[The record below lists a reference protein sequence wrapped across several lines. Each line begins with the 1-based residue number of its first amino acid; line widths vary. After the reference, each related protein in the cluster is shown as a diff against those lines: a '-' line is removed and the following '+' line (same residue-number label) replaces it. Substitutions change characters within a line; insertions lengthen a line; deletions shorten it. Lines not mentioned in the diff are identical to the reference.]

1 MKKVLIIIGKL
12 YIGGAERV
20 GRDIG
25 FFADPEKYE
34 IHYLVFGDDQG
45 AYEPELL
52 EKGCRI
58 HHIPSPTRNQFAYL
72 RTLIK
77 LFREYRFDVVHSHTM
92 FSSGWAMLAGKL
104 CAVPCRITHS
114 HSIRGPEKRSW
125 VKQTYEKG
133 MRWMILCCAT
143 HYVACGNSAGEWLYG
158 ENTYHSKGILIY
170 NGIEL
175 SRFAFDVETRQ
186 KLRQELGLENR
197 FVIGHAGHMAPV
209 KNQAFLLE
217 QMPEI
222 LKRKPEAMLLLLGDG
237 TDRGFLEEK
246 VRNLDIERNV
256 IMTGN
261 VNNVAQYLNVMDV
274 FAFPSLYEGMPLAM
288 IEAQTNGLPCVI
300 SDRIPGDVHLTDLVT
315 VLSLEEN
322 EKAWVDAL
330 CSAERSDPGMYWEKM
345 QTAGLDTSG
354 MLERIY
360 GLYEG
365 NTL

>member
-1 MKKVLIIIGKL
+1 MKRILIIIGKL

-58 HHIPSPTRNQFAYL
+58 HHIPSPTQNQFAYL
-72 RTLIK
+72 RTLMK

-104 CAVPCRITHS
+104 CGVPCRITHS

-125 VKQTYEKG
+125 LKRTYEKA
-133 MRWMILCCAT
+133 MRQLILRCAT
-143 HYVACGNSAGEWLYG
+143 YCVACGKSAGDWLYG
-158 ENTYHSKGILIY
+158 ADVFQKKGILIY
-170 NGIEL
+170 NGIDL
-175 SRFAFDVETRQ
+175 SRFAFDVEVRQ
-186 KLRQELGLENR
+186 KLRQELGLGNR

-209 KNQAFLLE
+209 KNQVFLLE
-217 QMPEI
+217 RMPEI
-222 LKRKPEAMLLLLGDG
+222 LKRKPDAMLLLLGDG
-237 TDRGFLEEK
+237 KDRTFLEDRVK
-246 VRNLDIERNV
+246 ALGIEQNV
-256 IMTGN
+256 LMTGN
-261 VNNVAQYLNVMDV
+261 VSNVAEYLNAMDV
-274 FAFPSLYEGMPLAM
+274 FAFPSLYEGMPLAV
-288 IEAQTNGLPCVI
+288 IEAQTNGLPCMI
-300 SDRIPGDVHLTDLVT
+300 SDRIPKDVHLTDLVT
-315 VLSLEEN
+315 VLPLDNN

-330 CSAERSDPGMYWEKM
+330 CSAVRKCSEDYLRKM
-345 QTAGLDTSG
+345 QAAGLDISG
-354 MLERIY
+354 MLARIY

>member
-1 MKKVLIIIGKL
+1 MKRILIIIGKL

-58 HHIPSPTRNQFAYL
+58 HHIPSPTKNQFAYL

-77 LFREYRFDVVHSHTM
+77 MFREYRFDVVHSHTM

-104 CAVPCRITHS
+104 CGVPCRIAHS
-114 HSIRGPEKRSW
+114 HSIRGPEKRSL
-125 VKQTYEKG
+125 VKQTYEKA
-133 MRWMILCCAT
+133 MRKLILLCAT
-143 HYVACGNSAGEWLYG
+143 HCVACGNGAGEWLFGVEKYRR
-158 ENTYHSKGILIY
+158 KGILIY

-175 SRFAFDVETRQ
+175 SRFAFDEGTRQ
-186 KLRQELGLENR
+186 KMRQELGLEGR

-209 KNQAFLLE
+209 KNQVFLLE
-217 QMPEI
+217 RMPEI
-222 LKRKPEAMLLLLGDG
+222 LKRKPDAVLLLLGDG
-237 TDRGFLEEK
+237 KDRGFLEEK
-246 VRNLDIERNV
+246 ARVLGIEQHV

-261 VNNVAQYLNVMDV
+261 VSNVAQYLNAMDI

-300 SDRIPGDVHLTDLVT
+300 SDRIPKDVHLTDLVT
-315 VLSLEEN
+315 VLPLDEK
-322 EKAWVDAL
+322 EKAWVSAL
-330 CSAERSDPGMYWEKM
+330 CGAARNDPGVYREKM
-345 QTAGLDTSG
+345 QAAGLDISG
-354 MLERIY
+354 MLARIY

-365 NTL
+365 DTL

>member
-1 MKKVLIIIGKL
+1 MKRILIIIGKL

-34 IHYLVFGDDQG
+34 IHYLVFGDNQG

-58 HHIPSPTRNQFAYL
+58 HHIPSPTQNQFAYL
-72 RTLIK
+72 RTLIM
-77 LFREYRFDVVHSHTM
+77 LFREHRFAVVHSHTM

-104 CAVPCRITHS
+104 CGVPCRITHS

-125 VKQTYEKG
+125 VKQTYEKT
-133 MRWMILCCAT
+133 MRQLILRCAT
-143 HYVACGNSAGEWLYG
+143 HCVACGNSAGEWLYG
-158 ENTYHSKGILIY
+158 ENAFQKKGILIY

-175 SRFAFDVETRQ
+175 SRFAFDDGIRQ
-186 KLRQELGLENR
+186 KLRQELGLDNS

-209 KNQAFLLE
+209 KNQVFLLE
-217 QMPEI
+217 RMTEI
-222 LKRKPEAMLLLLGDG
+222 LKKKPEAVLLLLGDG
-237 TDRGFLEEK
+237 ENRAFLEEK
-246 VRNLDIERNV
+246 ARLLGVESNVR
-256 IMTGN
+256 MTGN
-261 VNNVAQYLNVMDV
+261 VGNVAEYLNVMDV

-300 SDRIPGDVHLTDLVT
+300 SDRIPKDVHLTDLVT
-315 VLSLEEN
+315 VLPLENREQ
-322 EKAWVDAL
+322 AWVDAI
-330 CSAERSDPGMYWEKM
+330 CGVERKESGIYRKKM
-345 QTAGLDTSG
+345 QEAGLDVSG

-360 GLYEG
+360 TLYEG
-365 NTL
+365 

>member
-1 MKKVLIIIGKL
+1 MKRILIIIGKL

-104 CAVPCRITHS
+104 CGIPCRITHS

-125 VKQTYEKG
+125 VKQTYEKA
-133 MRWMILCCAT
+133 MRRLILCCAT
-143 HYVACGNSAGEWLYG
+143 HYAACGKNAGDWLYG
-158 ENTYHSKGILIY
+158 ADVFQKKGILIY

-175 SRFAFDVETRQ
+175 SRFAFDDGIRQ
-186 KLRQELGLENR
+186 KLRRELGLENR

-209 KNQAFLLE
+209 KNQVFLLE
-217 QMPEI
+217 RMPEI
-222 LKRKPEAMLLLLGDG
+222 LKRKPEAVLLLLGDG
-237 TDRGFLEEK
+237 KDRTFLEEK
-246 VRNLDIERNV
+246 ARVLGIEQQV

-261 VNNVAQYLNVMDV
+261 VSNVAEYLNVMDV

-300 SDRIPGDVHLTDLVT
+300 SDRIPEDVHLTDLVT
-315 VLSLEEN
+315 VLSLEKN
-322 EKAWVDAL
+322 EEAWVTEL
-330 CSAERSDPGMYWEKM
+330 CCAERSGSDRYWEKM
-345 QTAGLDTSG
+345 QAAGLDTSG
-354 MLERIY
+354 MLTRIY
-360 GLYEG
+360 ALYEG
-365 NTL
+365 DTL